1 VINGKGY
8 IIEQPLHADFALV
21 RANLGDRWGNLT
33 YRWAARNFGPVMCMA
48 AKHTI
53 AQVNRIVAL
62 GELAPETVMTP
73 GIFVQSVVAIG
84 GER

>member
-1 VINGKGY
+1 
-8 IIEQPLHADFALV
+8 
-21 RANLGDRWGNLT
+21 
-33 YRWAARNFGPVMCMA
+33 VMSMA

-53 AQVNRIVAL
+53 AQVNRIVQL
-62 GELAPETVMTP
+62 GDLAPETVMTP

>member
-1 VINGKGY
+1 A
-8 IIEQPLHADFALV
+8 H
-21 RANLGDRWGNLT
+21 LGDRWGNLT

-48 AKHTI
+48 AKHSI
-53 AQVNRIVAL
+53 AQVNRIVPL
-62 GELAPETVMTP
+62 GDLAPEHVMTP